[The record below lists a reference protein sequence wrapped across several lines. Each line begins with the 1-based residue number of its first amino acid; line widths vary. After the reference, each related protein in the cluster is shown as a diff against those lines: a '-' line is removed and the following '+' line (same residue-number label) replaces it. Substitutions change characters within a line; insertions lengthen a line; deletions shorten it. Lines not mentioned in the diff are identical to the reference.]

1 MPEHASRQD
10 LTPGIRR
17 RLKPPRQGTA
27 GTRQPTRPYAGDTPP
42 ATSAPPRN
50 CRNTPADKTLRRGYA
65 RNRVRPA
72 KEMPEHASRQDLT
85 PGIRRRLLPPRQGTA
100 GTRQPTRP
108 YAGDTPG
115 IEFAPPRNCRNTPA
129 DKTLRRGYAAGYFRP
144 AKELPEHASR
154 QDLTPGIRRRL
165 LPPRQ
170 GTAGKTPAEETLRRG
185 YARNR
190 VRPA

>member
-10 LTPGIRR
+10 LTPGIRQESSS
-17 RLKPPRQGTA
+17 PRQGTA

-50 CRNTPADKTLRRGYA
+50 CRK
-65 RNRVRPA
+65 
-72 KEMPEHASRQDLT
+72 HASRQDLT

-108 YAGDTPG
+108 YAGDTPPVTA
-115 IEFAPPRNCRNTPA
+115 APPRNCRNTPA
-129 DKTLRRGYAAGYFRP
+129 DKTLRRGYAAGYCRP

-154 QDLTPGIRRRL
+154 RDLTPGIRQDMRAA
-165 LPPRQ
+165 RQ
-170 GTAGKTPAEETLRRG
+170 ECTGTRQKMTAYAKKLAFLRPNC
-185 YARNR
+185 YEK
-190 VRPA
+190 VRSA

>member
-10 LTPGIRR
+10 LTPGIRQESSS
-17 RLKPPRQGTA
+17 PRQGTA

-65 RNRVRPA
+65 AGYCRPA
-72 KEMPEHASRQDLT
+72 KELPEK
-85 PGIRRRLLPPRQGTA
+85 
-100 GTRQPTRP
+100 RQPKRP

-115 IEFAPPRNCRNTPA
+115 IEFAPPRKCRNTPA
-129 DKTLRRGYAAGYFRP
+129 DKTLRQGYAAGYCRP

-154 QDLTPGIRRRL
+154 RDLTPGIRQDMRAA
-165 LPPRQ
+165 RQ
-170 GTAGKTPAEETLRRG
+170 ECTGTRQKMTSYAKKLAFLRPNC
-185 YARNR
+185 YEK
-190 VRPA
+190 VRSA